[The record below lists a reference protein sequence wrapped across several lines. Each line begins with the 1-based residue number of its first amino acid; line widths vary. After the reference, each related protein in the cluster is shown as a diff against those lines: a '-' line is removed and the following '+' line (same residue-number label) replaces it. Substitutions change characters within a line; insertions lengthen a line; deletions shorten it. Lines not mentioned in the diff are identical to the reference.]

1 MEANDIIDKI
11 IILLKDNPEGVS
23 INKITTEIPFKDE
36 EIVNNLNLLIENNR
50 ISVFDNPLDGQAMF
64 KYRSE
69 KEVLKFRDLLKEDIA
84 VYEIIIQSSNKGIST
99 NEIKNK
105 IRIDNTTYINK
116 ILNKLVKKYLI
127 KSVKLHNTKNKKIW
141 IGYDIEPSEEI
152 TGGLWYNENQEFNS
166 NLVNVLTEK
175 CYERI
180 CSQKYTS
187 QKELLLF
194 LKSTNLTNKQNEIN
208 EDNVQTIL
216 NILIFD
222 NKIEPIFPESLIYN
236 VTNKYS
242 LLLSKNE
249 DILNNIK
256 YKKSNN
262 YNANCIFDS
271 IPCFICPVFKECESS
286 NIVNPIECP
295 HLKQFMEE
303 PFNFT
308 I

>member
-1 MEANDIIDKI
+1 MEGNEITEKI
-11 IILLKDNPEGVS
+11 ISLLKNNPEGVS

-36 EIVNNLNLLIENNR
+36 EIVNNLNILIENNR
-50 ISVFDNPLDGQAMF
+50 INVFDNPSDGQATF
-64 KYRSE
+64 KIRSE
-69 KEVLKFRDLLKEDIA
+69 KEILKFRDLTKEEIA
-84 VYEIIIQSSNKGIST
+84 VYEIIIQSSNKGISL
-99 NEIKNK
+99 NDIKNK

-127 KSVKLHNTKNKKIW
+127 KSLKLHNTKNKKIW

-152 TGGLWYNENQEFNS
+152 TGGLWYNENQEFND
-166 NLVNVLTEK
+166 NLVNVLIEK

-222 NKIEPIFPESLIYN
+222 NKIEAIFPENLIYN

-249 DILNNIK
+249 DILNKIK
-256 YKKSNN
+256 YKKNN
-262 YNANCIFDS
+262 VYNPNCIFDC
-271 IPCFICPVFKECESS
+271 IPCSICPVFKECQS
-286 NIVNPIECP
+286 NNVVNPIDCL
-295 HLKQFMEE
+295 HLKQFMEV
-303 PFNFT
+303 PFEFS
-308 I
+308 

>member
-1 MEANDIIDKI
+1 MEGNEIIEKI
-11 IILLKDNPEGVS
+11 ITLLKNNPEGVS

-36 EIVNNLNLLIENNR
+36 EIVNNLNILIENNR
-50 ISVFDNPLDGQAMF
+50 INVFDNPSDGQATF
-64 KYRSE
+64 KYRTE
-69 KEVLKFRDLLKEDIA
+69 KEILKFRDLTKEEIA
-84 VYEIIIQSSNKGIST
+84 VYEIIIQSSNKGISL
-99 NEIKNK
+99 NDIKNK

-127 KSVKLHNTKNKKIW
+127 KSLKLHNTKNKKIW

-152 TGGLWYNENQEFNS
+152 TGGLWYNENQEFND
-166 NLVNVLTEK
+166 NLVNVLIEK

-222 NKIEPIFPESLIYN
+222 NKIEAIFPENLIYN

-249 DILNNIK
+249 DILNKIK
-256 YKKSNN
+256 YKKNN
-262 YNANCIFDS
+262 VYNPNCIFDC
-271 IPCFICPVFKECESS
+271 IPCSICPVFKECQS
-286 NIVNPIECP
+286 NNVVNPIDCP
-295 HLKQFMEE
+295 HLKQFMEV
-303 PFNFT
+303 PFEFS
-308 I
+308 